1 MVDDAEGD
9 ETDDEADLPDFDSS
23 PSLSDDD
30 VASLLSSIADSR
42 SDVSNAKSLLFSFL
56 TETSSGSRVTDFC
69 FCFFC
74 FEMHAGDVM
83 GFAVP
88 QVICFFMYAAG
99 CLGAVIILSE
109 STYPHL
115 IKELACS

>member
-1 MVDDAEGD
+1 
-9 ETDDEADLPDFDSS
+9 
-23 PSLSDDD
+23 
-30 VASLLSSIADSR
+30 
-42 SDVSNAKSLLFSFL
+42 
-56 TETSSGSRVTDFC
+56 
-69 FCFFC
+69 
-74 FEMHAGDVM
+74 MHAGDVM

-88 QVICFFMYAAG
+88 QVICFSMYAAG